1 MTLDLDANLVSLA
14 NQLNKPLYVVGGTVR
29 NAILG
34 VQGLTDID
42 LCGAYTIDE
51 LEPYLSS
58 LGFSIIATYKT
69 TGTVVFE
76 KNGVKYEYT
85 TLRKEEYAK
94 GGNYKP
100 TSVQFVEDIIL
111 DAKRRDFKCNAI
123 YYDIKN
129 AEILDPLGGV
139 KDIEN
144 KILDTVIEPERVFR
158 SDGLRLLRL
167 ARFSGELNFK
177 PTLEVLSAMEKY
189 SDNILDIKSER
200 IFDEIKK
207 ILVADSKYPFSDKNG
222 HYTALKILSE
232 TKVLDKII
240 PELTLGRGMEQR
252 KDYHSYDVLEHT
264 LRCVLY
270 ARRDVRL
277 SALLHDVAKPRCKID
292 TGEYYRHDVVGKD
305 LAKNVLLRLKADG
318 KTIKEVVFLVG
329 AHMLDMNADMRIN
342 KLKLFI
348 VKNYRYIDKL
358 LALKQADYM
367 ALRDYK
373 DTCKTVEKWQNL
385 IAQMKSENTPFS
397 IKDLAVSGK
406 DIISFGLKGEE
417 IGKAQ
422 KELFELCVI
431 YPQFNQKK
439 KLFSILAGKD
449 LKFDKREKKSKIKG
463 SKVRCK

>member
-1 MTLDLDANLVSLA
+1 MILNLDASLVSLA
-14 NQLNKPLYVVGGTVR
+14 KSLNKSIYVVGGTVR

-34 VQGLTDID
+34 FQGLTDID
-42 LCGAYTIDE
+42 LCGAFTTEE
-51 LEPYLSS
+51 LEPFLYSF
-58 LGFSIIATYKT
+58 GFNLIATYKT
-69 TGTVVFE
+69 TGTLVFA
-76 KNGVKYEYT
+76 KNDIKYEYT

-100 TSVQFVEDIIL
+100 ISVEFVDDVFL

-129 AEILDPLGGV
+129 AEILDPLDGV
-139 KDIEN
+139 KDVQN
-144 KILDTVIEPERVFR
+144 KVLDTVIEPERVFR

-167 ARFSGELNFK
+167 ARFAGELNFK

-207 ILVADSKYPFSDKNG
+207 ILVADEKYPFSDKNG

-240 PELTLGRGMEQR
+240 PELTLGRNMEQR

-292 TGEYYRHDVVGKD
+292 TGEYYKHDIVGKD
-305 LAKNVLLRLKADG
+305 LAKKVLQRLKADN
-318 KTIKEVVFLVG
+318 KTIEEVVFLVG
-329 AHMLDMNADMRIN
+329 AHMLDMNSDMRVN

-348 VKNYRYIDKL
+348 VKNYQYVDKL

-367 ALRDYK
+367 ALRDYV
-373 DTCKTVEKWQNL
+373 DTCPTVIKWQNI
-385 IAQMKSENTPFS
+385 IAEMKSINTPFF
-397 IKDLAVSGK
+397 IKDLAISGK
-406 DIISFGLKGEE
+406 DLIKLGLKGKK
-417 IGKAQ
+417 IGETQ
-422 KELFELCVI
+422 KKLFELCVLN
-431 YPQFNQKK
+431 PELNRKE
-439 KLFSILAGKD
+439 KLLSLLSSKG
-449 LKFDKREKKSKIKG
+449 LKFDKTKKKSKIKG
-463 SKVRCK
+463 SKIRSK